1 MKNWFVIK
9 VKTKKFHTQ
18 EDMKMSETR
27 ELVRK
32 LDKAIDVLKVE
43 DGMIQQLAD
52 IRVEACEI
60 DGRRWRGFLW
70 GKKGI
75 IAFIILLC
83 PLDILPVIASVLPFL
98 KTIVGVILVL
108 WPLWL
113 VLAIYGVYR
122 IAKKK
127 NAELDEEYNEL
138 EKKWNAVQDKIKAYE
153 EENRETLSVLAE
165 DYWDYNCANILKG
178 YIVKGRADSLKEA
191 YNLFEEEA
199 YRERMEAK
207 QQEMIEEQQRTSA
220 YAAEAAKQAKR
231 AAIMAAAAS
240 FEADMNR
247 R

>member
-1 MKNWFVIK
+1 M
-9 VKTKKFHTQ
+9 
-18 EDMKMSETR
+18 
-27 ELVRK
+27 
-32 LDKAIDVLKVE
+32 
-43 DGMIQQLAD
+43 
-52 IRVEACEI
+52 
-60 DGRRWRGFLW
+60 
-70 GKKGI
+70 
-75 IAFIILLC
+75 
-83 PLDILPVIASVLPFL
+83 
-98 KTIVGVILVL
+98 
-108 WPLWL
+108 
-113 VLAIYGVYR
+113 LAIYGVYR

>member
-1 MKNWFVIK
+1 
-9 VKTKKFHTQ
+9 
-18 EDMKMSETR
+18 MSETR

-32 LDKAIDVLKVE
+32 LDKAIEVLKVE
-43 DGMIQQLAD
+43 DGMIQQLYNMRD
-52 IRVEACEI
+52 EACAI
-60 DGRRWRGFLW
+60 DGRRWKGFLW
-70 GKKGI
+70 GGKGI

-98 KTIVGVILVL
+98 KTIVGVVLVL

-138 EKKWNAVQDKIKAYE
+138 EKQWDAVQAQIKAYE
-153 EENRETLSVLAE
+153 EENRETLSILAE
-165 DYWDYNCANILKG
+165 DYWDYNCANILRG

-220 YAAEAAKQAKR
+220 YAAEAAKQAKI
-231 AAIMAAAAS
+231 AAIMASAAS
-240 FEADMNR
+240 FEADRNR

>member
-1 MKNWFVIK
+1 
-9 VKTKKFHTQ
+9 
-18 EDMKMSETR
+18 MSETR

-52 IRVEACEI
+52 IRDEACEI

-98 KTIVGVILVL
+98 QNIVGFILFV

-138 EKKWNAVQDKIKAYE
+138 EKKWNVVQDKIKAYE